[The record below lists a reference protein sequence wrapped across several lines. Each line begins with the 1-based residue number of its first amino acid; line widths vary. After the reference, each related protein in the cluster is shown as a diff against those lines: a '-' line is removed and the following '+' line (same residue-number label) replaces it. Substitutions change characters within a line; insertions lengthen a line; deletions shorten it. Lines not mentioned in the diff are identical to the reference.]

1 MKPNAARPLAHNLTS
16 LLGAPMRTTSRIA
29 VAFLAFL
36 GTSSTA
42 AAGGLGL
49 IYQAGLHQ
57 ERAYSYKGKQQ
68 AIDIQSKPNSG
79 PGLEALIGDQN
90 DKIQGLLR
98 MSWVAET
105 QASPSIDDKGKETCK
120 PENNSC
126 PDYSNLQPRQIG
138 VLGLGLQ
145 WGVLGDPSD
154 KQIVVNTMIGS
165 GFITTDNTEFVII
178 ELGAGGTLNFTEN
191 LQAVANLSGHVR
203 ARKHFSYGP
212 TMHMGLRY
220 LFD

>member
-1 MKPNAARPLAHNLTS
+1 
-16 LLGAPMRTTSRIA
+16 MRTTSRIA

-79 PGLEALIGDQN
+79 PGLEALIGDRN

-105 QASPSIDDKGKETCK
+105 QANNPDTKGDESIVH
-120 PENNSC
+120 
-126 PDYSNLQPRQIG
+126 PDYDSLEARQIG

-165 GFITTDNTEFVII
+165 GFITTDNTEFVIM
-178 ELGAGGTLNFTEN
+178 ELGAGGTYNFTEN

>member
-79 PGLEALIGDQN
+79 PGLEALIGDRN

-105 QASPSIDDKGKETCK
+105 QANNPDTKGDESIVH
-120 PENNSC
+120 
-126 PDYSNLQPRQIG
+126 PDYDSLEARQIG

-165 GFITTDNTEFVII
+165 GFITTDNTEFVIM
-178 ELGAGGTLNFTEN
+178 ELGAGGTYNFTEN

>member
-79 PGLEALIGDQN
+79 PGLEALIGDRN

-105 QASPSIDDKGKETCK
+105 QANNPDTKGDESIVH
-120 PENNSC
+120 
-126 PDYSNLQPRQIG
+126 PDYDSLEARQIG

>member
-68 AIDIQSKPNSG
+68 VIDYQSKPNSG
-79 PGLEALIGDQN
+79 PGLEALIGDRN

-105 QASPSIDDKGKETCK
+105 QANNPDTKGDESIVH
-120 PENNSC
+120 
-126 PDYSNLQPRQIG
+126 PDYDSLEARQIG

-165 GFITTDNTEFVII
+165 GFITTDNTEFVIM
-178 ELGAGGTLNFTEN
+178 ELGAGGTYNFTEN

-203 ARKHFSYGP
+203 ARKHYSFGP

>member
-1 MKPNAARPLAHNLTS
+1 
-16 LLGAPMRTTSRIA
+16 MRTTSRIA

-68 AIDIQSKPNSG
+68 VIDYQSKPNRG

-98 MSWVAET
+98 MSWVSET
-105 QASPSIDDKGKETCK
+105 QANNPDTKGDESIVH
-120 PENNSC
+120 
-126 PDYSNLQPRQIG
+126 PDYNSLEPRQIG

-165 GFITTDNTEFVII
+165 GFITTDNTEFVIM
-178 ELGAGGTLNFTEN
+178 ELGAGGTYNFTES
-191 LQAVANLSGHVR
+191 LQAVANLSGHMR
-203 ARKHFSYGP
+203 ARKHFSFGP